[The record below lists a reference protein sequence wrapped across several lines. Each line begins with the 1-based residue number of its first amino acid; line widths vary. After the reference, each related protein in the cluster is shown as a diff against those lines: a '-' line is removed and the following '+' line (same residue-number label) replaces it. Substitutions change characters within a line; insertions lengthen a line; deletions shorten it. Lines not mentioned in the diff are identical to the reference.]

1 MTIQGGGGSKKP
13 GGVPPTATPP
23 STPSAPTSTPSAP
36 KPAPPTAAAPQ
47 KPAPTPPGDAFERS
61 GPHKASEGHGPLET
75 ASTTTSGVD
84 NMVRLLEDTRAQIL
98 NEHAQLRERS
108 IKLVQ
113 ALARAGFERS
123 VIEARRDEL
132 AQLRDRMAH
141 LRKRLQQ
148 IQRRLKATLAKTQK
162 HGDIDVSV
170 VVAAHLEKMQ
180 KLEPGVQRALL
191 ALLALE
197 QAFAGVV
204 DGAVIALAG
213 DESKSA
219 GRSAL
224 LARQSPGSIVAHA
237 TATLLTGRSL
247 MSQLPATTEGAA
259 VDVDVDDAV
268 PEGGIGGLAR
278 FASTVLSALARRPDA
293 TVEGAAIVDDKT
305 SEGSGT

>member
-1 MTIQGGGGSKKP
+1 MTIQGGGGGKKP
-13 GGVPPTATPP
+13 GGVPPT
-23 STPSAPTSTPSAP
+23 STPSAPTSTPTSTPTAP
-36 KPAPPTAAAPQ
+36 KPAPPTAAQQ
-47 KPAPTPPGDAFERS
+47 KPASTPPGDAFDRS
-61 GPHKASEGHGPLET
+61 GPHKASEAHAPPET
-75 ASTTTSGVD
+75 STSTTSGVD
-84 NMVRLLEDTRAQIL
+84 NMVRILEDTRTQIL

-213 DESKSA
+213 DDADKSA
-219 GRSAL
+219 ERGAV
-224 LARQSPGSIVAHA
+224 LARQSPGSIVARA
-237 TATLLTGRSL
+237 TATLLSGRSL

-259 VDVDVDDAV
+259 VDVDV

-305 SEGSGT
+305 SEGSGS